1 MIDRAHLTIVAAV
14 ARHGTLTGAAEQLHL
29 TQSAL
34 SHSIR
39 KLEERVGV
47 PVWTRQGRLLEF
59 TQAGKYL
66 LSVASTLLPVF
77 DQAETM
83 LASFAAGKRGRLRIG
98 MECHPCY
105 QWLLQVVSP
114 YLSQWPD
121 VDLDVR
127 QRFQFSGLQAIK
139 HFEIDALI
147 TPDPVQDAMLEFRPV
162 FDYQLE
168 LAIATDSPLAQK
180 SVIEPEDLQDQVL
193 ISYPVSRERLDIY
206 THFLIP
212 HQISPLSNPQVE
224 TTEIMMELVAA
235 GRGITAMPD
244 WLIRRYAGQ
253 LSIVSRPLG
262 VNGLQ
267 KSIYVGTRVQ
277 DRDIVYLNA
286 FIEDCRRVPQL
297 IQNRHK

>member
-1 MIDRAHLTIVAAV
+1 MIERSHLNIVAAI

-47 PVWTRQGRLLEF
+47 PIWIKQGRTLEF
-59 TQAGKYL
+59 TQAGQYL
-66 LSVASTLLPVF
+66 LSVAGTLLPVF
-77 DQAETM
+77 EQAETM
-83 LASFAAGKRGRLRIG
+83 MASFAAGKRGRLRIG

-114 YLSQWPD
+114 YLNQWPD

-147 TPDPVQDAMLEFRPV
+147 TPDPVQDSMLEFRPV

-168 LAIATDSPLAQK
+168 LAVAADSPLASK
-180 SVIEPEDLQDQVL
+180 AVIEPEDLQDQIL
-193 ISYPVSRERLDIY
+193 ISYPVPRERLDIY

-212 HQISPLSNPQVE
+212 SQVSPLSNPQVE

-235 GRGITAMPD
+235 RRGVTAMPD
-244 WLIRRYAGQ
+244 WLIRRYAEQ
-253 LSIVSRPLG
+253 LPIISRPLG
-262 VNGLQ
+262 KSGLQ

-277 DRDIVYLNA
+277 DREIDYLNA
-286 FIEDCRRVPQL
+286 FIEDCRQVP
-297 IQNRHK
+297 RG